1 MGLRDY
7 AGGLWRHVK
16 KDFLHNTGSFLFIML
31 YITVFQVIF
40 GKENSIVGVSFTTLM
55 LASMSRDMTAAPVKH
70 LFVQA
75 AVMLWMGAAA
85 CAVCVLPPLVGL
97 PVNLLTMFF
106 ILYAFTYEYSSQ
118 FYFPYL
124 LSYLFLIFIGP
135 VPVERLPM
143 RLLAQLAGAASI
155 IVYQL
160 AMGRH
165 KARETVQDVLG
176 GLLAQARASAGYL
189 LTGERTPADLTQ
201 ARAAL
206 RKLSRTIYDR
216 RKKVLCVSDAAF
228 AMLDAGRG
236 LESLIL
242 KLLEHPKAKGQEE
255 KAFLLAVINWLDN
268 TDAYIRGECQAVP
281 PAPNIDAP
289 EHWSRHVLDM
299 TSYIQEH
306 LRQGHDKEKG
316 CVYRPTA
323 LSLSVR
329 LKAALDVS
337 PVRVVYA
344 LRVSVLL
351 SLAAALVLWQGL
363 PHGKWLLFTLA
374 SCSMPYAD
382 EVKRKTGKRV
392 AATLI
397 GVLTA
402 FVLFSLILSPTV
414 RTVFIMLFGYVSFY
428 FSGYTGSFSCATVGA
443 VGGAVMTCFG
453 WEAVGAM
460 ALVRVG
466 YILAG
471 ALLALAV
478 NCLVAPY
485 TLSAAT
491 KQLVKKYA
499 QTTKLLS
506 NVCQAENPDPQLYY
520 SLVIQ
525 SHLMEEKLVNN
536 AAGTEWDRK
545 MDALLIGGRRAI
557 RNAHLK
563 RAKESP

>member
-1 MGLRDY
+1 M
-7 AGGLWRHVK
+7 
-16 KDFLHNTGSFLFIML
+16 
-31 YITVFQVIF
+31 
-40 GKENSIVGVSFTTLM
+40 
-55 LASMSRDMTAAPVKH
+55 
-70 LFVQA
+70 
-75 AVMLWMGAAA
+75 
-85 CAVCVLPPLVGL
+85 
-97 PVNLLTMFF
+97 
-106 ILYAFTYEYSSQ
+106 
-118 FYFPYL
+118 
-124 LSYLFLIFIGP
+124 
-135 VPVERLPM
+135 
-143 RLLAQLAGAASI
+143 
-155 IVYQL
+155 
-160 AMGRH
+160 
-165 KARETVQDVLG
+165 
-176 GLLAQARASAGYL
+176 
-189 LTGERTPADLTQ
+189 
-201 ARAAL
+201 
-206 RKLSRTIYDR
+206 
-216 RKKVLCVSDAAF
+216 
-228 AMLDAGRG
+228 
-236 LESLIL
+236 
-242 KLLEHPKAKGQEE
+242 
-255 KAFLLAVINWLDN
+255 
-268 TDAYIRGECQAVP
+268 
-281 PAPNIDAP
+281 
-289 EHWSRHVLDM
+289 
-299 TSYIQEH
+299 
-306 LRQGHDKEKG
+306 
-316 CVYRPTA
+316 
-323 LSLSVR
+323 
-329 LKAALDVS
+329 
-337 PVRVVYA
+337 
-344 LRVSVLL
+344 
-351 SLAAALVLWQGL
+351 
-363 PHGKWLLFTLA
+363 
-374 SCSMPYAD
+374 
-382 EVKRKTGKRV
+382 

-402 FVLFSLILSPTV
+402 FVLFSLIPSPTV